1 MERHNTMELNMDT
14 LEKVIG
20 GSNAGIK
27 EAPLAQLAGT
37 KPPVARKLG
46 GGLPVHPGYAEAIGG
61 KCVHPG

>member
-1 MERHNTMELNMDT
+1 MERHNTMELNLDT

-20 GSNAGIK
+20 GSNVGIK

-37 KPPVARKLG
+37 ESLVARKLG
-46 GGLPVHPGYAEAIGG
+46 GGLSVHLGYSEAIGG